1 MLDGGDNVAAG
12 WTPVSLSSRSETLAP
27 GQSGEFRLTIPRVG
41 GEGFRLLEFERE
53 RPIAVLLQLT
63 TTDAE
68 TQAGTRIADPSYLA
82 FQRSPSESR
91 FWLPDLIATG
101 IRWEPEVPTVGRD
114 VKVIVT
120 VQNQHETVGAG
131 ESALVLQVDGK
142 DVGETTLD
150 AMGPGQSIG
159 VEFTWKALDGAS
171 IFGAVVD
178 SRSQVEERLETN
190 NRTTA
195 NFGGALVPD
204 LVLESLTWSPISPLV
219 GDTLTFTLVVG
230 NQGDLVSGDFRVYV
244 FLDDGISPTWDL
256 AIAGIGKQQRV
267 TTTYAWTAVA
277 GTHTFRVVVD
287 GFNDLVESDKTNNS
301 ATASPTVRAL
311 ADLVIESLT
320 WSPNFPSPGQLVSL
334 SLTLKNQGVVS
345 SGDFRVHVYLDQGSS
360 PTRTILF
367 SSIIEGKSATG
378 SFSWTAQPGPHV
390 FRAVADGGEEVSEID
405 ETNNSATVSI
415 TVTSQ

>member
-12 WTPVSLSSRSETLAP
+12 WTPVSLSSRGETLAP

-120 VQNQHETVGAG
+120 VQNQHKTVGAG

-204 LVLESLTWSPISPLV
+204 LVLESPTWSPISPLV

-287 GFNDLVESDKTNNS
+287 GFNDLGESDKTNNS
-301 ATASPTVRAL
+301 ATASPTV
-311 ADLVIESLT
+311 
-320 WSPNFPSPGQLVSL
+320 
-334 SLTLKNQGVVS
+334 KS
-345 SGDFRVHVYLDQGSS
+345 SGRPGDREPDLEPKFSVA
-360 PTRTILF
+360 RTIGEPIPDVEEPGCGFIWRFQGTRL
-367 SSIIEGKSATG
+367 
-378 SFSWTAQPGPHV
+378 PGPRV
-390 FRAVADGGEEVSEID
+390 QPDQDYPFLLDYRGEERHRFLLLDRAARAPRLSGSRGWWGGGLGD
-405 ETNNSATVSI
+405 R
-415 TVTSQ
+415 